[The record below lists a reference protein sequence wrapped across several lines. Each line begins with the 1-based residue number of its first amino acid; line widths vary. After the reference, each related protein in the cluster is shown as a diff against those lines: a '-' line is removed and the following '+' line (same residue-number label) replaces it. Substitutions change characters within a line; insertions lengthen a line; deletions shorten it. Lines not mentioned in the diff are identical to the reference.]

1 VTGQP
6 RLVTVRELFDGRRR
20 FRVPVYQRAYAWG
33 KVEIETLIRDVA
45 SVLDRPAY
53 YIGSLVLHE
62 VRDIES
68 DQPVFDVIDGRQRL
82 TTLFITLTQP
92 DLRRDLVEL
101 ARPFRI
107 ADRLVSFEERKR
119 SNLDLAT
126 LARPEVTSVAI
137 ESLQD
142 DGIKA
147 GAEAVANL
155 LGDEARLEKM
165 LLDQGVRWE
174 DSTGTGLTKSVLSY
188 LLDHVHIVL
197 TELPPDTDLNHYFEV
212 MNTRGEQLEKHEIVK
227 AHLLGLIGEDEDG
240 RALFSTIWDACSDFT
255 RHVQARFEPSD
266 RSAIFGDHTQPG
278 EEGWSTFLPTG
289 IDEMRGRFGPTPDA
303 FQMADPDL
311 ESLLAEFEPE
321 SSTHTATA
329 SSDDD
334 GDAGRYGA
342 IIDFPNFL
350 LHVLRLYAGGDGD
363 ISLDDKKLVAQFERA
378 IRSGSAALDFAYRLL
393 RAKFL
398 FDNFIIKPLDEPGG
412 SDDSNWV
419 IHRLHYTRPEA
430 RTSAKL
436 SPLNAFGAQTQQVLM
451 LQAMYQVTHQ
461 RRVYKEFF
469 YQLIE
474 YLDVTWAGDRRID
487 GQEFIRHIHQM
498 ANNDLEAL
506 GAGNGDGLN
515 AGTGVPHFAFNLL
528 DYKLWR
534 LSEIEKRP
542 PAGLPAVK
550 ASGFRFA
557 YRTSI
562 EHFLPANL
570 AEREDQLAVVN
581 RFGNLCL
588 MTRTENSRRSDHTPD
603 WKVQKYGESDQSLKF
618 HYMAALQR
626 EAKEWGPHQIS
637 SQGAAMRKVLFT
649 PLSS

>member
-6 RLVTVRELFDGRRR
+6 QLITVRELFDGRRR
-20 FRVPVYQRAYAWG
+20 FRVPIYQRAYAWG
-33 KVEIETLIRDVA
+33 KTEIETLIRDVA
-45 SVLDRPAY
+45 SVLDRSAY

-68 DQPVFDVIDGRQRL
+68 DQPVFDVIDGQQRL
-82 TTLFITLTQP
+82 TTLFITLTHPELRQ
-92 DLRRDLVEL
+92 DLLEL
-101 ARPFRI
+101 AKQFCI
-107 ADRLVSFEERKR
+107 TERLLAFEERKR

-126 LARPEVTSVAI
+126 LARREVTTVAI

-174 DSTGTGLTKSVLSY
+174 HSTETGLTKSVLSY
-188 LLDHVHIVL
+188 LLDHVQIVL

-227 AHLLGLIGEDEDG
+227 AHLLGLIGEDKDG
-240 RALFSTIWDACSDFT
+240 RTLFSTIWDACSDFT
-255 RHVQARFEPSD
+255 RHVQARFEPSA
-266 RSAIFGDHTQPG
+266 RSAIFGDPGQRG

-289 IDEMRGRFGPTPDA
+289 IGDLGDQFGPTHDT

-311 ESLLAEFEPE
+311 ESLLAASEPE
-321 SSTHTATA
+321 SSTRPPAA
-329 SSDDD
+329 SPGDD

-350 LHVLRLYAGGDGD
+350 LHVLRLYAGRDWD
-363 ISLDDKKLVAQFERA
+363 TSLDDKKLVAQFERT
-378 IRSGSAALDFAYRLL
+378 ISSRSAALDFAYRLL

-398 FDNFIIKPLDEPGG
+398 FDNFIIKPVDEPGG

-430 RTSAKL
+430 RSAKL

-474 YLDVTWAGDRRID
+474 YLDEAWAEDGRID
-487 GQEFIRHIHQM
+487 GQEFIRHIHRM
-498 ANNDLEAL
+498 ADDDLDAL
-506 GAGNGDGLN
+506 GLRHNDDLD
-515 AGTGVPHFAFNLL
+515 AGTGVPHFALNLL

-534 LSEIEKRP
+534 LNEIEKQP

-550 ASGFRFA
+550 ASAFRFA

-562 EHFLPANL
+562 EHFLPSNL
-570 AEREDQLAVVN
+570 AEREDQLTVVN
-581 RFGNLCL
+581 HFGNLCL

-603 WKVQKYGESDQSLKF
+603 WKVEKYGETDQSLKF

-626 EAKEWGPHQIS
+626 ETKEWGSRQIS
-637 SQGAAMRKVLFT
+637 SQGAAMRKVLLI
-649 PLSS
+649 PLAS

>member
-1 VTGQP
+1 MTGQP
-6 RLVTVRELFDGRRR
+6 QLVTVRTLFDGQRR
-20 FRVPVYQRAYAWG
+20 FRVPIYQRAYAWG

-45 SVLDRPAY
+45 SVLDRSAY

-68 DQPVFDVIDGRQRL
+68 DQPVFDVIDGQQRL
-82 TTLFITLTQP
+82 TTLFITLTHP
-92 DLRRDLVEL
+92 DLRDDLLGLDRRFE
-101 ARPFRI
+101 I
-107 ADRLVSFEERKR
+107 TDRLLSFEERKR
-119 SNLDLAT
+119 SNLDLAA
-126 LARPEVTSVAI
+126 LARPEVTPVAMK
-137 ESLQD
+137 SLQD

-155 LGDEARLEKM
+155 LGDEARLEKV

-174 DSTGTGLTKSVLSY
+174 GSTGTGLTKSVLSF

-227 AHLLGLIGEDEDG
+227 AHLLGLIGEDNHG

-255 RHVQARFEPSD
+255 RHVQARFKPSE
-266 RSAIFGDHTQPG
+266 RSAIFGDHALLG
-278 EEGWSTFLPTG
+278 EEGWSTFLPKG
-289 IDEMRGRFGPTPDA
+289 ISGLRDLFDPTRDTVQA
-303 FQMADPDL
+303 ADWDL
-311 ESLLAEFEPE
+311 DSLLETFVPKSPA
-321 SSTHTATA
+321 HTAA
-329 SSDDD
+329 ANQDDD

-350 LHVLRLYAGGDGD
+350 LHVLRLYAGDDSD
-363 ISLDDKKLVAQFERA
+363 ISLDDKKLVAQFERT
-378 IRSGSAALDFAYRLL
+378 IRSAPAALDFAYRLL

-419 IHRLHYTRPEA
+419 IHRLHYIRPES
-430 RTSAKL
+430 RSAKL
-436 SPLNAFGAQTQQVLM
+436 SPVNAFGAQTQQVVM

-469 YQLIE
+469 YQLVE
-474 YLDVTWAGDRRID
+474 YLDTKWAADRRID

-498 ANNDLEAL
+498 ADDDLDAL
-506 GAGNGDGLN
+506 EVMHGDGLN
-515 AGTGVPHFAFNLL
+515 TGTGVPHFAFNLL
-528 DYKLWR
+528 DYKLWW
-534 LSEIEKRP
+534 LSEIDGRP
-542 PAGLPAVK
+542 PAGLPVVK

-562 EHFLPANL
+562 EHFLPSNL
-570 AEREDQLAVVN
+570 AEREDQLAVIN
-581 RFGNLCL
+581 DFGNLCL

-603 WKVQKYGESDQSLKF
+603 WKVEKYGMSDQSLKF
-618 HYMAALQR
+618 HYMAELQR
-626 EAKEWGPHQIS
+626 AAREWGPRQIS
-637 SQGAAMRKVLFT
+637 NQGAAMRKVLFT
-649 PLSS
+649 PLTS

>member
-6 RLVTVRELFDGRRR
+6 QLVTVRELFDGQRR
-20 FRVPVYQRAYAWG
+20 FRVPIYQRAYAWG

-45 SVLDRPAY
+45 SVLDRSAY

-68 DQPVFDVIDGRQRL
+68 DQPVFDVIDGQQRL
-82 TTLFITLTQP
+82 TTLFITLTHP
-92 DLRRDLVEL
+92 DLRRDLLEL
-101 ARPFRI
+101 DRPFRI
-107 ADRLVSFEERKR
+107 ADRLLAFEERKR
-119 SNLDLAT
+119 SNLDLAA

-155 LGDEARLEKM
+155 LGEEARLEKM

-174 DSTGTGLTKSVLSY
+174 YSAGSELTKSVLSY
-188 LLDHVHIVL
+188 LLDQVHIVL

-240 RALFSTIWDACSDFT
+240 RALFSAIWDACSDFT
-255 RHVQARFEPSD
+255 RHVQARFGPST
-266 RSAIFGDHTQPG
+266 RSAIFGDPEQLG
-278 EEGWSTFLPTG
+278 EEAWFTFLPTG
-289 IDEMRGRFGPTPDA
+289 IRDLGGRFGPARDT
-303 FQMADPDL
+303 FQMTDPDL
-311 ESLLAEFEPE
+311 DSLLAAFESEP
-321 SSTHTATA
+321 STRSATA
-329 SSDDD
+329 SPGDD

-350 LHVLRLYAGGDGD
+350 LHVLRLYAGGDRD
-363 ISLDDKKLVAQFERA
+363 ISLDDKKLVAQFERTIKTA
-378 IRSGSAALDFAYRLL
+378 PAALDFAYRLL

-419 IHRLHYTRPEA
+419 IHGLHYTRPEA
-430 RTSAKL
+430 RSAKL
-436 SPLNAFGAQTQQVLM
+436 SPRNAFGEQTQQVVM

-469 YQLIE
+469 YQLVE
-474 YLDVTWAGDRRID
+474 YLDVKWAEDRRID
-487 GQEFIRHIHQM
+487 GQEFIRRIHQM
-498 ANNDLEAL
+498 ADDDLDAL
-506 GAGNGDGLN
+506 GLRHGDGLDT
-515 AGTGVPHFAFNLL
+515 GTGVPHFALNLL
-528 DYKLWR
+528 DYKLWW
-534 LSEIEKRP
+534 LSEIEGRP
-542 PAGLPAVK
+542 PAGLPIVK

-562 EHFLPANL
+562 EHFLPSNL
-570 AEREDQLAVVN
+570 AEREDYLAVIN
-581 RFGNLCL
+581 DFGNLCL

-603 WKVQKYGESDQSLKF
+603 WKVEKYGESDQSLKF

-626 EAKEWGPHQIS
+626 EAKEWGPRQIS
-637 SQGAAMRKVLFT
+637 SQGAAMRNVLLT
-649 PLSS
+649 PLTS

>member
-1 VTGQP
+1 VTSQP
-6 RLVTVRELFDGRRR
+6 RLITVRELFDGRRR

-45 SVLDRPAY
+45 SVLDRSAY

-68 DQPVFDVIDGRQRL
+68 DQPVFDVIDGQQRL
-82 TTLFITLTQP
+82 TSLFITLTHP
-92 DLRRDLVEL
+92 ELRRDLLEL
-101 ARPFRI
+101 AVPFRVT
-107 ADRLVSFEERKR
+107 DRLLAFEERKR

-142 DGIKA
+142 DGIRA

-174 DSTGTGLTKSVLSY
+174 HSTGTGLTKRVLSY
-188 LLDHVHIVL
+188 LLDHVQIVL

-227 AHLLGLIGEDEDG
+227 AHLLGLIGEDKDG
-240 RALFSTIWDACSDFT
+240 RALFSTVWDACSDFT
-255 RHVQARFEPSD
+255 RHVQARFEPSA
-266 RSAIFGDHTQPG
+266 RSAIFGDTAQLG
-278 EEGWSTFLPTG
+278 EGAWFTFLPTG
-289 IDEMRGRFGPTPDA
+289 IGDLDGRFGPTRDT
-303 FQMADPDL
+303 FQVADPDL
-311 ESLLAEFEPE
+311 DSLLAAFESEPP
-321 SSTHTATA
+321 TPTAAA
-329 SSDDD
+329 SSGDD

-350 LHVLRLYAGGDGD
+350 LHVLRLYADGGGD
-363 ISLDDKKLVAQFERA
+363 ISLDDKKLVAQFERT
-378 IRSGSAALDFAYRLL
+378 IRSGAAALNFAYRLL

-398 FDNFIIKPLDEPGG
+398 FDNFVIKPLDEPGG

-419 IHRLHYTRPEA
+419 IHGLHTRPETG
-430 RTSAKL
+430 RSAKL
-436 SPLNAFGAQTQQVLM
+436 SPKNAFGPYTQQVLM

-474 YLDVTWAGDRRID
+474 YLDAKWAEDGRID

-498 ANNDLEAL
+498 ADDDLDAL
-506 GAGNGDGLN
+506 GVRHGGDLDT
-515 AGTGVPHFAFNLL
+515 GTGVPHFALNLL
-528 DYKLWR
+528 DYKLWW
-534 LSEIEKRP
+534 LNEIENRP
-542 PAGLPAVK
+542 PAGLPAVR

-562 EHFLPANL
+562 EHFLPSNL

-581 RFGNLCL
+581 NFGNLCL

-603 WKVQKYGESDQSLKF
+603 WKVEKYGESDQSLKF

-626 EAKEWGPHQIS
+626 ETKEWGSRQIS
-637 SQGAAMRKVLFT
+637 SQGAAMRKVLLI
-649 PLSS
+649 PLAS

>member
-6 RLVTVRELFDGRRR
+6 QLITIRDLFDGQRR
-20 FRVPVYQRAYAWG
+20 FRVPIYQRAYAWG
-33 KVEIETLIRDVA
+33 KTEIETLIRDVA
-45 SVLDRPAY
+45 SVLDRSAY

-68 DQPVFDVIDGRQRL
+68 DQPVFDVIDGQQRL
-82 TTLFITLTQP
+82 TTLFITLTHP
-92 DLRRDLVEL
+92 GLRQHLQEL
-101 ARPFRI
+101 AAPFRI
-107 ADRLVSFEERKR
+107 TERLLAFEERKR

-126 LARPEVTSVAI
+126 LARPDVTPVAI

-142 DGIKA
+142 DGIRA

-174 DSTGTGLTKSVLSY
+174 PSTGTGLTKSVLSY
-188 LLDHVHIVL
+188 LLDHVQIVL

-227 AHLLGLIGEDEDG
+227 AHLLGLIGEDKDG
-240 RALFSTIWDACSDFT
+240 RTLFSTIWDACSDFT
-255 RHVQARFEPSD
+255 RHVQARFEPSA
-266 RSAIFGDHTQPG
+266 RSAIFGNHDNRG
-278 EEGWSTFLPTG
+278 EEGWSTFLPTSIG
-289 IDEMRGRFGPTPDA
+289 DLGDQFGPTRDS
-303 FQMADPDL
+303 FQMADLDL
-311 ESLLAEFEPE
+311 ESLLAASEPG
-321 SSTHTATA
+321 SSTPTAAA
-329 SSDDD
+329 SPGDD

-350 LHVLRLYAGGDGD
+350 LHVLRLYAGGDRD
-363 ISLDDKKLVAQFERA
+363 ISLDDKKLVAQFERT
-378 IRSGSAALDFAYRLL
+378 ITSGSAALDFAHRLL

-398 FDNFIIKPLDEPGG
+398 FDNFIIKPVDEPGG

-430 RTSAKL
+430 RSAKL
-436 SPLNAFGAQTQQVLM
+436 SPLNAFGVQTQQVLM
-451 LQAMYQVTHQ
+451 LQAMYQVTNQ

-474 YLDVTWAGDRRID
+474 YLDVTWAVDGHID

-498 ANNDLEAL
+498 ADDDLDAL
-506 GAGNGDGLN
+506 GVRHGGDLDT
-515 AGTGVPHFAFNLL
+515 GTGVPHFALNLL
-528 DYKLWR
+528 DYKLWW

-562 EHFLPANL
+562 EHFLPSNL
-570 AEREDQLAVVN
+570 AEREEQLAVVN
-581 RFGNLCL
+581 EFGNLCL

-603 WKVQKYGESDQSLKF
+603 WKVEKYGESEQSLKF

-626 EAKEWGPHQIS
+626 ETKEWGPRQIS
-637 SQGAAMRKVLFT
+637 SQGAAMRTVLLT
-649 PLSS
+649 PLTS

>member
-6 RLVTVRELFDGRRR
+6 QLVTVRELFDGRRR
-20 FRVPVYQRAYAWG
+20 FRVPIYQRAYAWG
-33 KVEIETLIRDVA
+33 KVEIETLIRDIA
-45 SVLDRPAY
+45 SVLDRPVY

-68 DQPVFDVIDGRQRL
+68 DQPVFDVIDGQQRL
-82 TTLFITLTQP
+82 TTLFITLTHP
-92 DLRRDLVEL
+92 DLRRDLGEL
-101 ARPFRI
+101 AKPFQI
-107 ADRLVSFEERKR
+107 ADRLLAFEERKR

-126 LARPEVTSVAI
+126 LARPEVTSVAV
-137 ESLQD
+137 EFLQD

-174 DSTGTGLTKSVLSY
+174 DSTGTGLTKSVLDY
-188 LLDHVHIVL
+188 LLDHVQIVL

-227 AHLLGLIGEDEDG
+227 AHLLGLISEDKAG
-240 RALFSTIWDACSDFT
+240 RAIFSKIWDACSDFT

-266 RSAIFGDHTQPG
+266 RSAIFGDYARLG

-289 IDEMRGRFGPTPDA
+289 IDGLHGRSWPARGT
-303 FQMADPDL
+303 FQMADLYLD
-311 ESLLAEFEPE
+311 SLLDAPEPE
-321 SSTHTATA
+321 SPTRTTTG
-329 SSDDD
+329 SSNDD

-350 LHVLRLYAGGDGD
+350 LHVLRLYAGGDRD
-363 ISLDDKKLVAQFERA
+363 ISLDDKKLVAQFERTITSA
-378 IRSGSAALDFAYRLL
+378 PAALDFAYRLL

-430 RTSAKL
+430 RSAKL
-436 SPLNAFGAQTQQVLM
+436 SPRNAFGEQTQQVVM

-461 RRVYKEFF
+461 RRVYKEFL
-469 YQLIE
+469 YQLVE
-474 YLDVTWAGDRRID
+474 YLDAKWAEDRRID

-498 ANNDLEAL
+498 ADNDLDAL
-506 GAGNGDGLN
+506 EVRHGNGLDT
-515 AGTGVPHFAFNLL
+515 GTGVPHFALNLL
-528 DYKLWR
+528 DYKLWW
-534 LSEIEKRP
+534 LSEIEGQP
-542 PAGLPAVK
+542 PASLPLVK

-562 EHFLPANL
+562 EHFLPSNL
-570 AEREDQLAVVN
+570 AGREDQLAVIN
-581 RFGNLCL
+581 DLGNLCL

-603 WKVQKYGESDQSLKF
+603 WKVEKYGESDQSLKF

-626 EAKEWGPHQIS
+626 EAKEWGPRQIS
-637 SQGAAMRKVLFT
+637 SQGAAMQTVLFT
-649 PLSS
+649 PLTS

>member
-6 RLVTVRELFDGRRR
+6 QLVTVRELFNGRRR
-20 FRVPVYQRAYAWG
+20 FRVPIYQRAYAWG
-33 KVEIETLIRDVA
+33 KAEIETLIRDVA

-53 YIGSLVLHE
+53 YIGSLILHE

-68 DQPVFDVIDGRQRL
+68 DQPVYDVIDGQQRL
-82 TTLFITLTQP
+82 TTLFVTLTHP
-92 DLRRDLVEL
+92 ELRQGLLEL

-107 ADRLVSFEERKR
+107 AERLLAFEERKR
-119 SNLDLAT
+119 SNLDLAA
-126 LARPEVTSVAI
+126 LARPGVMPAAI

-165 LLDQGVRWE
+165 LLDQGARWE
-174 DSTGTGLTKSVLSY
+174 HPTETGLTKGVLSY
-188 LLDHVHIVL
+188 LLDHVQIVL

-212 MNTRGEQLEKHEIVK
+212 MNTRGVQLEKHEIVK
-227 AHLLGLIGEDEDG
+227 AHLVGLIGEDESG

-255 RHVQARFEPSD
+255 RHVQARFEPSA
-266 RSAIFGDHTQPG
+266 RSAIFGNPARMG
-278 EEGWSTFLPTG
+278 EEGWSAFLPAG
-289 IDEMRGRFGPTPDA
+289 IGDLGGQSGPAIEALQTA
-303 FQMADPDL
+303 APDL
-311 ESLLAEFEPE
+311 DSLLALPGPG
-321 SSTHTATA
+321 SSPRTAAAGTG
-329 SSDDD
+329 DD

-350 LHVLRLYAGGDGD
+350 LHVLRLYKGGDHG
-363 ISLDDKKLVAQFERA
+363 ISLDDKKLVAQFERT
-378 IRSGSAALDFAYRLL
+378 ITSGPAALDFAYRLL

-398 FDNFIIKPLDEPGG
+398 FDNFIIKPVDEPGG

-430 RTSAKL
+430 RSAKL
-436 SPLNAFGAQTQQVLM
+436 SPLNAFAAQTQQVLM

-474 YLDVTWAGDRRID
+474 YLDAAWTANARID
-487 GQEFIRHIHQM
+487 GLEFIRHIHQM
-498 ANNDLEAL
+498 ADHDLEEL
-506 GAGNGDGLN
+506 GVRNGGGLDT
-515 AGTGVPHFAFNLL
+515 GTGVPHFALNLL

-534 LSEIEKRP
+534 LSEIENRP
-542 PAGLPAVK
+542 PAGLPVTK
-550 ASGFRFA
+550 APGFRFA

-562 EHFLPANL
+562 EHFLPSNL
-570 AEREDQLAVVN
+570 AEREDQLAVIN
-581 RFGNLCL
+581 NFGNLCL

-603 WKVQKYGESDQSLKF
+603 WKVEKYGESDQSLKF

-626 EAKEWGPHQIS
+626 QVKEWGPRQIAG
-637 SQGAAMRKVLFT
+637 QGAAMQKVLFT

>member
-1 VTGQP
+1 MTGQP
-6 RLVTVRELFDGRRR
+6 RLVTVRELFDGQRR
-20 FRVPVYQRAYAWG
+20 FRVPIYQRAYAWG

-45 SVLDRPAY
+45 SALDKPAY

-68 DQPVFDVIDGRQRL
+68 DQPVFDVIDGQQRL
-82 TTLFITLTQP
+82 TTLFIALTHP
-92 DLRRDLVEL
+92 DLRSDLL
-101 ARPFRI
+101 TLGAPFRI
-107 ADRLVSFEERKR
+107 ADRLLTFEERKR
-119 SNLDLAT
+119 SNVDLAT
-126 LARPEVTSVAI
+126 LARPEVSPAAI
-137 ESLQD
+137 ESLRD
-142 DGIKA
+142 DAIKA
-147 GAEAVANL
+147 GAETVANL

-165 LLDQGVRWE
+165 LLEQGVRM
-174 DSTGTGLTKSVLSY
+174 SVTGLTQRVLSY
-188 LLDHVHIVL
+188 LLDQVQIVL

-255 RHVQARFEPSD
+255 RHVQARFQPSD
-266 RSAIFGDHTQPG
+266 RSVIFGDPGRLG

-289 IDEMRGRFGPTPDA
+289 IG
-303 FQMADPDL
+303 DL
-311 ESLLAEFEPE
+311 ARVGTDRPATFAMGDLYLDSLLDEPE
-321 SSTHTATA
+321 PSLPRTATA
-329 SSDDD
+329 GPSDD

-363 ISLDDKKLVAQFERA
+363 ISLDDKKLVAQFERT
-378 IRSGSAALDFAYRLL
+378 ITSGSAALDFAYRLL

-398 FDNFIIKPLDEPGG
+398 FDNFIIKPVDEPGG

-430 RTSAKL
+430 RSAKL
-436 SPLNAFGAQTQQVLM
+436 SPRNAFGMQTQQVLM
-451 LQAMYQVTHQ
+451 LQAMYQVTNQ

-474 YLDVTWAGDRRID
+474 YLDAKWASDRPID
-487 GQEFIRHIHQM
+487 GQEFIGHIHQM
-498 ANNDLEAL
+498 ADDDLEAL
-506 GAGNGDGLN
+506 GVRDGDGLDT
-515 AGTGVPHFAFNLL
+515 GTGVPHFAFNIL
-528 DYKLWR
+528 DYKLWW
-534 LSEIEKRP
+534 LSEIEGLLP
-542 PAGLPAVK
+542 EGLPVVK
-550 ASGFRFA
+550 VSGFRFA

-562 EHFLPANL
+562 EHFLPSNL
-570 AEREDQLAVVN
+570 AESEDRLAAVN

-603 WKVQKYGESDQSLKF
+603 WKVEKYGASDQSLKF

-626 EAKEWGPHQIS
+626 KVKEWGPQQIS
-637 SQGAAMRKVLFT
+637 GQGAEMRKVLFT
-649 PLSS
+649 PLTS

>member
-1 VTGQP
+1 MTGQP
-6 RLVTVRELFDGRRR
+6 RLVTVRTLFDGQRR
-20 FRVPVYQRAYAWG
+20 FRVPIYQRAYAWG

-45 SVLDRPAY
+45 SVLDRSAY

-68 DQPVFDVIDGRQRL
+68 DQPVFDVIDGQQRL
-82 TTLFITLTQP
+82 TTLFITLTHP
-92 DLRRDLVEL
+92 DLRQDLLEL
-101 ARPFRI
+101 DRPFRI
-107 ADRLVSFEERKR
+107 TDRLLAFEERRR
-119 SNLDLAT
+119 SNLDLAA
-126 LARPEVTSVAI
+126 LARPEVTSVTVK
-137 ESLQD
+137 SLQD

-165 LLDQGVRWE
+165 LLDQGVRWS
-174 DSTGTGLTKSVLSY
+174 DPTGAGLTKSVLSY
-188 LLDHVHIVL
+188 LLDRVHIVL

-227 AHLLGLIGEDEDG
+227 AHLLGLIGEDNHG

-255 RHVQARFEPSD
+255 RHVQARFKPAE
-266 RSAIFGDHTQPG
+266 RSAIFGDPARLG
-278 EEGWSTFLPTG
+278 EDGGWFTFLPTG
-289 IDEMRGRFGPTPDA
+289 ISDLGGLFGPARDTDQA
-303 FQMADPDL
+303 ADWDL
-311 ESLLAEFEPE
+311 DSLLDTIGPL
-321 SSTHTATA
+321 SPTGTAA
-329 SSDDD
+329 ANQDDD

-350 LHVLRLYAGGDGD
+350 LHVLRLYASGDAG
-363 ISLDDKKLVAQFERA
+363 ISLDDKKLVAQFEQN
-378 IRSGSAALDFAYRLL
+378 ITSAQDALEFAYRLL

-419 IHRLHYTRPEA
+419 IHRLHHTRPET
-430 RTSAKL
+430 RSAKL
-436 SPLNAFGAQTQQVLM
+436 SPLNAFGAQTQQVVM

-469 YQLIE
+469 YEFVE
-474 YLDVTWAGDRRID
+474 YLDAKWAADSRID
-487 GQEFIRHIHQM
+487 GQDFIRHIHQM
-498 ANNDLEAL
+498 ADNELDAL
-506 GAGNGDGLN
+506 GLRNGDGLD

-528 DYKLWR
+528 DYKLWW
-534 LSEIEKRP
+534 LSEIERRP
-542 PAGLPAVK
+542 PAGLPVVK
-550 ASGFRFA
+550 ASVFRFG

-562 EHFLPANL
+562 EHFLPSNL
-570 AEREDQLAVVN
+570 AERAEDLAVVN
-581 RFGNLCL
+581 HFGNLCL

-618 HYMAALQR
+618 HYMAALER
-626 EAKEWGPHQIS
+626 EAKKWGPDQIS
-637 SQGAAMRKVLFT
+637 SQGAAMQQVLFT
-649 PLSS
+649 PLTS

>member
-6 RLVTVRELFDGRRR
+6 QLVTVRELFDGQRR
-20 FRVPVYQRAYAWG
+20 FRVPIYQRAYAWG
-33 KVEIETLIRDVA
+33 KAEIETLIRDVA
-45 SVLDRPAY
+45 SVLDRSAY

-68 DQPVFDVIDGRQRL
+68 DRPVFDVIDGQQRL
-82 TTLFITLTQP
+82 TTLFITLTHP
-92 DLRRDLVEL
+92 DLRGDLLEL

-107 ADRLVSFEERKR
+107 AERLLAFEERKR

-126 LARPEVTSVAI
+126 LARPEVTRVAI

-155 LGDEARLEKM
+155 LGDEARLRKM

-174 DSTGTGLTKSVLSY
+174 HSTVTGLTNSVLSY
-188 LLDHVHIVL
+188 LLDHVQIVL

-227 AHLLGLIGEDEDG
+227 AHLLGLIGEDKDG
-240 RALFSTIWDACSDFT
+240 RTLFSTIWDASSDFT
-255 RHVQARFEPSD
+255 RHVQARFEPSA
-266 RSAIFGDHTQPG
+266 RSAIFGDPGKLG

-289 IDEMRGRFGPTPDA
+289 ISDLSNQSGRAHDT
-303 FQMADPDL
+303 FQIADPDL
-311 ESLLAEFEPE
+311 ESLLAAPEPE
-321 SSTHTATA
+321 SSTRAATA
-329 SSDDD
+329 SSGDD

-350 LHVLRLYAGGDGD
+350 LHVLRLYAGGDWD
-363 ISLDDKKLVAQFERA
+363 ISLDDKKLVAQFERT
-378 IRSGSAALDFAYRLL
+378 ITSGSAALDFAYRLL

-398 FDNFIIKPLDEPGG
+398 FDNFIIKPVDEPGS

-430 RTSAKL
+430 RSPKL
-436 SPLNAFGAQTQQVLM
+436 SPLNAFGVQTQQVLM

-474 YLDVTWAGDRRID
+474 YLDETWAEDGRID

-498 ANNDLEAL
+498 ADDDLDAL
-506 GAGNGDGLN
+506 GVRHGGDLDT
-515 AGTGVPHFAFNLL
+515 GTGVPHFALNLL
-528 DYKLWR
+528 DYKLWW
-534 LSEIEKRP
+534 LNEIEKRS
-542 PAGLPAVK
+542 PAGLPAVR

-562 EHFLPANL
+562 EHFLPSNL

-581 RFGNLCL
+581 NFGNLCL

-603 WKVQKYGESDQSLKF
+603 WKVEKYGESDQSLKF

-626 EAKEWGPHQIS
+626 ETKEWGSGQIS
-637 SQGAAMRKVLFT
+637 SQGAAMRKVLLT
-649 PLSS
+649 PLAS